1 MQISCSRIQRGGGAF
16 AGLLGRASST
26 NDGGPSMQILK
37 RIGLV
42 SVWFITLVLV
52 FAAVNKNDP
61 YLVWLRGAGNAAIV
75 VACLLVVMWLVRRGA
90 WSGGGWPGRLM
101 LLLCVL
107 PPLSMLGAETSF
119 EMRKWRVLN
128 TDDALAKFLGQ
139 HFVVGYSSFDEVARL
154 ADKGLISGIYITRH
168 NVRGAGGT
176 AEGLRSEISV
186 LQQRR
191 RAAGLAPLTVA
202 ADQEGGIVSHLSP
215 PLAVLPALSTLSG
228 LPSDVQARKAEA
240 FGRTHG
246 RELAALGVTQ
256 NFAPVLDLR
265 PEPRRNPLDFHT
277 LIGQRAIA
285 SDPAVVSEIARGYV
299 RGLEASG
306 VTATVKHFPGLGRLR
321 TDTHHFR
328 AALDTPR
335 EVLEASDWRPFK
347 DVLTGSNAQLM
358 IGHVNL
364 TAIDPDRPASHSMAV
379 VDGLIRKQW
388 NYQGVIITD
397 DLVMGAIYGHDV
409 CTAVVEALNA
419 GVDSLLVAYDGAQFY
434 RIFACASDAA
444 AAGKLDLATLRE
456 SEARLEA
463 QRGPIAPRVA
473 AQRAGE

>member
-1 MQISCSRIQRGGGAF
+1 
-16 AGLLGRASST
+16 
-26 NDGGPSMQILK
+26 MQILK
-37 RIGLV
+37 RIGIV
-42 SVWFITLVLV
+42 SVWFIGLALV
-52 FAAVNKNDP
+52 FTAVNKNDP
-61 YLVWLRGAGNAAIV
+61 YLIWLRGAGNAAIV
-75 VACLLVVMWLVRRGA
+75 VLCLLAVAWLFRRGV
-90 WSGGGWPGRLM
+90 WSGSGWPGRLM

-128 TDDALAKFLGQ
+128 TEDARAKLLGR
-139 HFVVGYSSFDEVARL
+139 HFVVGYPSFDEVAQL
-154 ADKGLISGIYITRH
+154 ADKDLIAGIYITRH
-168 NVRGAGGT
+168 NVRGASGSADALR
-176 AEGLRSEISV
+176 AEIAA

-191 RAAGLAPLTVA
+191 RVAGLAALTVA
-202 ADQEGGIVSHLSP
+202 ADQEGGIVSHLAP
-215 PLAVLPALSTLSG
+215 PLTALPALSTLSG
-228 LPSDVQARKAEA
+228 LPSDVQARKAEE

-265 PEPRRNPLDFHT
+265 PDAGRNPFDFNT

-285 SDPAVVSEIARGYV
+285 SDPAVVSEIALAYV

-306 VTATVKHFPGLGRLR
+306 VAATVKHFPGLGRLR

-328 AALDTPR
+328 ADLETPLA
-335 EVLEASDWRPFK
+335 VLEASDWRPFK
-347 DVLTGSNAQLM
+347 DVLAGTNAQLM

-364 TAIDPDRPASHSMAV
+364 TAIDPDRPASHSRRV

-434 RIFACASDAA
+434 RIFACASEAA
-444 AAGKLDLATLRE
+444 AAGQLDLATLHE
-456 SEARLEA
+456 SEMRLEA
-463 QRGPIAPRVA
+463 QRGFVAPRVA
-473 AQRAGE
+473 AQRAGD